1 MTVWARLPIN
11 WVLNNSMPVSPLRS
25 LRVRLIAGVVVIEI
39 VMLSLLVWSNL
50 GVIRQAHADRLWNT
64 AAGMLEQ
71 IAATSGRYL
80 VEVDYATLEEYLR
93 NIAHQEELSYL
104 MISDRDEH
112 PVVTLGEL
120 PDAPWP
126 ATDDRPLE
134 VIDGV
139 LDISQD
145 IRIGDQ
151 RMGQVR
157 MGFSLAQMNRSIDSA
172 RVRSIAIA
180 VTGITLTIL
189 ATVFIGV
196 HLTRRLGKLA
206 TAAQCVGAG
215 DYNVAVPA
223 EIKDEVG
230 MTAIAFNKMVAEVSQ
245 RTRHLEESLARERVI
260 EETSIDGMITY
271 AASGDMLS
279 ANPAMQQLFG
289 YQREDLLGKQA
300 SMLLAVISDGKDAG
314 ADYASGAFWTHTID
328 TRVEVTGK
336 RKDGSCFPL
345 ELSVGQV
352 NISGEPLFAAT
363 LHDITER
370 KLAEHECRNLLEGN
384 RFLIHKSLAVQE
396 EERRHL
402 ARELHD
408 ELGQCMTA
416 IQADAELIHELSRNR
431 DQKVATSAEAIVSVS
446 SRMYDVVHSMM
457 QRLRPGVLDDLGLVA
472 ALEEEIDAWQA
483 RFPHVNC
490 SFTSNGELMG
500 LGERI
505 NITLYRIVQE
515 SLTNIAKHADATRV
529 ALQLAHQQETL
540 TLSIED
546 NGCGMDTDNPGRG
559 LGLIGMRERVEALSG
574 SLSVQSSP
582 GKGVIIRV
590 RIPLDE

>member
-1 MTVWARLPIN
+1 ML
-11 WVLNNSMPVSPLRS
+11 VSPFRS

-39 VMLSLLVWSNL
+39 VMLSLLVWNNL
-50 GVIRQAHADRLWNT
+50 GVIRQAHADRLLNT
-64 AAGMLEQ
+64 ADGMLEL
-71 IAATSGRYL
+71 IAATSGKYL
-80 VEVDYATLEEYLR
+80 LEVDYASLEEYLR

-104 MISDRDEH
+104 MIFDRDEH
-112 PVVTLGEL
+112 PVVTLGDT
-120 PDAPWP
+120 PDMPWP
-126 ATDDRPLE
+126 ATDSRPLE
-134 VIDGV
+134 VNDGI
-139 LDISQD
+139 LDIAQN
-145 IRIGDQ
+145 IRIGGQ
-151 RMGQVR
+151 SMGQVR
-157 MGFSLAQMNRSIDSA
+157 MGFTLAQMNRSIDSA
-172 RVRSIAIA
+172 RMRSIAIA
-180 VTGITLTIL
+180 VTGIILTIL

-206 TAAQCVGAG
+206 AAAQRVGAG
-215 DYNVAVPA
+215 DYDVAVPA
-223 EIKDEVG
+223 DIKDEVG
-230 MTAIAFNKMVAEVSQ
+230 TTAAAFNQMVAEVSQ

-271 AASGDMLS
+271 AASGHILS

-289 YQREDLLGKQA
+289 YQQDDLLGKPA
-300 SMLLAVISDGKDAG
+300 SMLLAVVSDGKDAG
-314 ADYASGAFWTHTID
+314 PDYASSTFWAHTID
-328 TRVEVTGK
+328 TRIELTGQ

-345 ELSVGQV
+345 ELSVGRV
-352 NISGEPLFAAT
+352 DINDEPLFAAT

-370 KLAEHECRNLLEGN
+370 KLAEHECHSLLEGN

-416 IQADAELIHELSRNR
+416 IQADAELIQELSRNR
-431 DQKVATSAEAIVSVS
+431 DQKVTTSAEAIVSVS

-457 QRLRPGVLDDLGLVA
+457 QRLRPSVLDDLGLVA
-472 ALEEEIDAWQA
+472 ALEEEVGAWQA
-483 RFPHVNC
+483 RFPHIDC
-490 SFTSNGELMG
+490 SFTSSGELMG
-500 LGERI
+500 LGELI

-515 SLTNIAKHADATRV
+515 SLTNIAKHANATRV
-529 ALQLAHQQETL
+529 TLQLARHEDSL

-546 NGCGMDTDNPGRG
+546 NGCGMDTENPGRG

-582 GKGVIIRV
+582 GEGVIIRV
-590 RIPLDE
+590 STQLEA